1 VIAPR
6 TDSLLTRLLMF
17 EAVPYSSA
25 SIRLIRAI
33 WSFGGMIREIMLVP
47 LLKYGGYN
55 DSHPI
60 DRHGYTISD
69 HITQFLFVGSFQAAG
84 RQVS

>member
-1 VIAPR
+1 
-6 TDSLLTRLLMF
+6 
-17 EAVPYSSA
+17 
-25 SIRLIRAI
+25 
-33 WSFGGMIREIMLVP
+33 MLVP